1 MNLNLTNLGSSSN
14 PMHRTIRPMGV
25 SSLYGMTFVGK
36 NCFAIDSSRGFLLQ
50 IDPQTDN
57 ATVVNPD
64 QTFEFTDVKGLAV
77 WSDSLWFTRYDTVY
91 VCQQALVGD
100 TVVNIDPEPFVTLP
114 YNIDGIAVWK
124 STVYIS
130 SKQAGYIFVY
140 SISSRREITRFYTP
154 GIGVENLTVRDE
166 ELWVCD
172 RLEQTVY
179 CLERGTG
186 ETRFNVLT
194 PFESPSGL
202 GFYTHPTTGEQLLYV
217 AYAGDELFIRD
228 DPNSVEQYQLSK
240 RDRTFIHPLY
250 FYYNQSERYA
260 TSNGYLIEMSYVE
273 EIEPLDEVYLENVE
287 WRIALPSETHRQKV
301 REISYI
307 GTPFTEEIEAGEK
320 VAVFKFKPFNSKER
334 RIFGWKALL
343 EVRSIKYQIHPLD
356 VEKIPPLTQ
365 EFKDKYL
372 VDNDNLAMESPIVRQ
387 AAKDAVG
394 TETNVLRKLL
404 NVRNYVYDRLDYS
417 LTAKIETPDVVL
429 NRGIGSCG
437 EYVGVLLALGRLN
450 EIPCRTV
457 GRYKCPAFADRRGVP
472 LEPEYNHVWLE
483 FYIPGFGWVPMESNP
498 DDIGYGGPYPLR
510 FFMGLAWYHIEI
522 GKGLKFQRLTNHG
535 LPVDKEKVSLGNL
548 AINHV
553 RFTILDELPAT

>member
-1 MNLNLTNLGSSSN
+1 MNIDLTNIGTTSN
-14 PMHRTIRPMGV
+14 SRYRTIRPMGV
-25 SSLYGMTFVGK
+25 SSLHGIAFVGK
-36 NCFAIDSSRGFLLQ
+36 NCFAIDSLRGFLLR
-50 IDPQTDN
+50 IDPETDN
-57 ATVVNPD
+57 ATVVNPK
-64 QTFEFTDVKGLAV
+64 QTSQFIDVTGLAV
-77 WSDSLWFTRYDTVY
+77 WSRDLWFTRYDTVY
-91 VCQQALVGD
+91 VCREAFVGD
-100 TVVNIDPEPFVTLP
+100 TIATLHPEPWVTLP
-114 YNIDGIAVWK
+114 YNLDGIALWN
-124 STVYIS
+124 STLYIS
-130 SKQAGYIFVY
+130 SKQGGCIFVY
-140 SISSRREITRFYTP
+140 SLTSRREITRFYAP

-186 ETRFNVLT
+186 ETKFNVLT
-194 PFESPSGL
+194 PFEYPTGL
-202 GFYTHPTTGEQLLYV
+202 GFYTHPKTGEEVLYV

-228 DPNSVEQYQLSK
+228 NPNSYEQYQLAK

-250 FYYNQSERYA
+250 FHYNESQKYA

-273 EIEPLDEVYLENVE
+273 EIEALEDIYLEDVE
-287 WRIALPSETHRQKV
+287 WRIALPSQTDRQKV

-307 GTPFTEEIEAGEK
+307 GIPFTEEIEAGER
-320 VAVFKFKPFNSKER
+320 VAVFKFKPLDSQEKQ
-334 RIFGWKALL
+334 IFGWKALL
-343 EVRSIKYQIHPLD
+343 EVRGIKYQIHPLD

-372 VDNDNLAMESPIVRQ
+372 VDNDNLAMESSIVRQ
-387 AAKDAVG
+387 AAEKAVG
-394 TETNVLRKLL
+394 TETNILRKLL

-429 NRGIGSCG
+429 DRGIGSCG

-450 EIPCRTV
+450 QIACRTV

-483 FYIPGFGWVPMESNP
+483 FYIPGFGWLPMESNP
-498 DDIGYGGPYPLR
+498 DDTGGSGPYPLR

-522 GKGLKFQRLTNHG
+522 GKGLKFQRLTNQG
-535 LPVDKEKVSLGNL
+535 LPVDREKVSLGNL

-553 RFTILDELPAT
+553 RFTILDELPAI